1 MVSRRIDPGGQQIDM
16 PARQID
22 LASRQID
29 TATRQID
36 LATKQIDLATK
47 QIDMALRQIDMAPRQ
62 IDLVEDAIE
71 MVSHRKDRPQEQID
85 CLATTS
91 LDRMTVGRPPGP
103 MRAIAHTLRVAR
115 AAAGTSAL
123 YIYAIAQ
130 RLAKRKDGAELVAH
144 VQDMRRKLKR
154 GRRKATSEPAPE
166 QSVNT
171 APKQ

>member
-1 MVSRRIDPGGQQIDM
+1 MADHEILPSPHAEAAKALIDQIRAIRAAIPRLTPEAPKDAKTLAATASLNEQFLESASASIQM
-16 PARQID
+16 SAMLETASGTNPAILRD
-22 LASRQID
+22 SFGFALAYE
-29 TATRQID
+29 A
-36 LATKQIDLATK
+36 
-47 QIDMALRQIDMAPRQ
+47 ALTEAKA
-62 IDLVEDAIE
+62 L
-71 MVSHRKDRPQEQID
+71 S
-85 CLATTS
+85 
-91 LDRMTVGRPPGP
+91 
-103 MRAIAHTLRVAR
+103 RAIAHTLRVAR

-123 YIYAIAQ
+123 DIYAIAQ